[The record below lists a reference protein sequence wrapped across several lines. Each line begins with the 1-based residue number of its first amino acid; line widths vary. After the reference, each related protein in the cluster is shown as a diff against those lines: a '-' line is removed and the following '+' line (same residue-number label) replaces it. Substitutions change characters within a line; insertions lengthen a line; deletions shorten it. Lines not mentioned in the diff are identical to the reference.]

1 MRPTPDYRLK
11 CVTVET
17 PYTTSA
23 VGFTKTH
30 GSPST
35 VYFGPDVIEIPR
47 TGHRNLVLVIFGAP
61 KARCYVIGVP
71 LRIPLGEPPVLS
83 VPLGSIY
90 TTKALKFHEAYS

>member
-35 VYFGPDVIEIPR
+35 VYFGPDVIFMYAQVHRIPS
-47 TGHRNLVLVIFGAP
+47 TVVFGAP
-61 KARCYVIGVP
+61 KARCAVLGVP
-71 LRIPLGEPPVLS
+71 LRFPLGGAPVLS
-83 VPLGSIY
+83 SPLG
-90 TTKALKFHEAYS
+90 